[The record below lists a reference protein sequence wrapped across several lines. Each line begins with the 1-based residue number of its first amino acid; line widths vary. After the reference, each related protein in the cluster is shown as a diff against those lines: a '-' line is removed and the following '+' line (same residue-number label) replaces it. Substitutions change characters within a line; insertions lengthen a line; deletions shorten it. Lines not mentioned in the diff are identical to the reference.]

1 MIAPSSFSSSLSS
14 DQQTRLGLLLLSA
27 MAWPQCPQLCLLIKT
42 HQLLSL
48 KPHPPYKA
56 IHRPTQQLTACQKTK
71 VDDRPVV
78 VYWVVGSET
87 AEKNVLVANTRVCL
101 PSILPFHAPSPADH
115 LTIVATWPATP
126 TRKCPKEFPK
136 MPQKSTRHVDTYKK
150 SCKTDL
156 SKALN
161 TSPLFAL
168 RVKGEI
174 NLCSFSAPMGCA
186 LSTDHTEN
194 IRNISLTLLISIR
207 ETQKNIGTLITMYNP
222 LPANII

>member
-115 LTIVATWPATP
+115 LTISHLACHTDQKMPP
-126 TRKCPKEFPK
+126 KSFPKCP
-136 MPQKSTRHVDTYKK
+136 
-150 SCKTDL
+150 
-156 SKALN
+156 
-161 TSPLFAL
+161 
-168 RVKGEI
+168 
-174 NLCSFSAPMGCA
+174 
-186 LSTDHTEN
+186 
-194 IRNISLTLLISIR
+194 RN
-207 ETQKNIGTLITMYNP
+207 QPGTLIHTKRVARQIYLKLSTP
-222 LPANII
+222 RHFLLCG